1 MFNIPVR
8 FGELCDDW
16 PMKVLVLAP
25 EINDEELDEANG
37 EDAKAALAHTAG
49 IVLNFLIDQ
58 NIPHNILIG
67 DDGMTIYIIPRKF
80 DMLIEKV

>member
-1 MFNIPVR
+1 MVNIPVR
-8 FGELCDDW
+8 FGELSDDW

-49 IVLNFLIDQ
+49 IVLNFLID
-58 NIPHNILIG
+58 
-67 DDGMTIYIIPRKF
+67 
-80 DMLIEKV
+80 